1 MILKSYII
9 EKDISSINN
18 YTSLLFYGEND
29 GLKEDIKK
37 EIKKIN
43 KNAEIINLFQEE
55 IIKNNSIVLKEFEN
69 LSLFNEKKIL
79 FIYEATDKIFKL
91 IYEVLDK
98 RSDKTKIFLFSRALD
113 KRSKLRAHYEKDKDL
128 GIIPC
133 YQDNERTLSS
143 YISIKLK
150 GYTGLSQEIINLIVN
165 NSNNDRRLINAEII
179 KIKNFYIEKK
189 IDKENLVNLL
199 NIKFDDDFNKI
210 RDASLVGNRVKVNRL
225 MGEIDFLPENTFFF
239 LYNIGNRIN
248 KLLEIQEIIKST
260 RNSELA
266 LESMQPKIFWK
277 DKPVY
282 IDQLKKWDKNNLEK
296 ALSAVAE
303 IELLIKNNST
313 IRNDILIKNLL
324 VSLCKNA
331 SKNC

>member
-1 MILKSYII
+1 M
-9 EKDISSINN
+9 
-18 YTSLLFYGEND
+18 
-29 GLKEDIKK
+29 
-37 EIKKIN
+37 
-43 KNAEIINLFQEE
+43 
-55 IIKNNSIVLKEFEN
+55 
-69 LSLFNEKKIL
+69 
-79 FIYEATDKIFKL
+79 
-91 IYEVLDK
+91 
-98 RSDKTKIFLFSRALD
+98 
-113 KRSKLRAHYEKDKDL
+113 
-128 GIIPC
+128 
-133 YQDNERTLSS
+133 
-143 YISIKLK
+143 
-150 GYTGLSQEIINLIVN
+150 N

-248 KLLEIQEIIKST
+248 KLLEIQEIMKST
-260 RNSELA
+260 RDSELA
-266 LESMQPKIFWK
+266 LDSMQPKIFWK

-282 IDQLKKWDKNNLEK
+282 IDQLKKWDKSNLEK
-296 ALSAVAE
+296 ALTAVAE

>member
-29 GLKEDIKK
+29 GLKEDIKN

-43 KNAEIINLFQEE
+43 KSAEIINLFQEE
-55 IIKNNSIVLKEFEN
+55 IIKNNSIVLKELEN
-69 LSLFNEKKIL
+69 LSFFNEKKIV

>member
-29 GLKEDIKK
+29 GLKEDIKN

-43 KNAEIINLFQEE
+43 KSAEIINLFQEE
-55 IIKNNSIVLKEFEN
+55 IIKNNSIVLKELEN
-69 LSLFNEKKIL
+69 LSLFNEKKIV

-98 RSDKTKIFLFSRALD
+98 LSDQTKVFLFSRALD

-150 GYTGLSQEIINLIVN
+150 SYTGLSQEIINLIVN
-165 NSNNDRRLINAEII
+165 NSNNDRRLINAEIT

-199 NIKFDDDFNKI
+199 NIKFDNDFNKI
-210 RDASLVGNRVKVNRL
+210 RDASLVGNRIKVNRL

-248 KLLEIQEIIKST
+248 KLLEIQEIMKST
-260 RNSELA
+260 KDSELA
-266 LESMQPKIFWK
+266 LDSMQPKIFWK

-324 VSLCKNA
+324 VSLCKSA

>member
-1 MILKSYII
+1 VILKSYII
-9 EKDISSINN
+9 EKDIGSLNN

-29 GLKEDIKK
+29 GLKEDIKN

-55 IIKNNSIVLKEFEN
+55 ITKNNSIVLKELDN

-98 RSDKTKIFLFSRALD
+98 HSDQTKVFLFSRALD
-113 KRSKLRAHYEKDKDL
+113 RRSKLRAHYEKDKNL

-150 GYTGLSQEIINLIVN
+150 GYTGLSQEIINLIMN
-165 NSNNDRRLINAEII
+165 NSNNDRRLINAEIV

-189 IDKENLVNLL
+189 IDKESLVNLL

-210 RDASLVGNRVKVNRL
+210 RDASLVGNKNKVNSL

-248 KLLEIQEIIKST
+248 KLLEIQEIMKNT
-260 RNSELA
+260 RDSELA
-266 LESMQPKIFWK
+266 LDGMQPKIFWK

-303 IELLIKNNST
+303 IELLIKNNSS

-324 VSLCKNA
+324 VSLCKSA
-331 SKNC
+331 SKNY

>member
-9 EKDISSINN
+9 EKDINSINN

-29 GLKEDIKK
+29 GLKEDIKS

-43 KNAEIINLFQEE
+43 KGAEIINLFQDE
-55 IIKNNSIVLKEFEN
+55 IIKNNSIVLKELDN

-79 FIYEATDKIFKL
+79 FIYETTDKIFKL
-91 IYEVLDK
+91 IYEILDK
-98 RSDKTKIFLFSRALD
+98 RSEQTKVFLFSRALD
-113 KRSKLRAHYEKDKDL
+113 KRSKLRAHYEKSKDL

-133 YQDNERTLSS
+133 YHDNERTLSS
-143 YISIKLK
+143 YISAKLK
-150 GYTGLSQEIINLIVN
+150 SYPGLSQEIINLIMN

-189 IDKENLVNLL
+189 IDKESLVNLL

-210 RDASLVGNRVKVNRL
+210 RDASLGGNRNKVNSL

-248 KLLEIQEIIKST
+248 KLLEIQEIMKST
-260 RNSELA
+260 RDSELA
-266 LESMQPKIFWK
+266 LDSMQPKIFWK

-331 SKNC
+331 SKNY